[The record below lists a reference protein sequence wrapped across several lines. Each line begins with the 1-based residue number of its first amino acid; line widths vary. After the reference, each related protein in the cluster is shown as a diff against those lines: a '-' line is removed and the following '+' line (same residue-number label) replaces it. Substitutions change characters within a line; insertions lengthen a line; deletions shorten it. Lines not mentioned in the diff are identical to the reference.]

1 MDTRGLPD
9 PSHQYDGIAHASAQ
23 ARERVIV
30 DDRRLR
36 QQGQSCLAHSASRNS
51 IRNGDGSRRKVGDR
65 SAGCTKTLCDGDGK
79 VGLFTLTWT
88 PEVESKDDVR
98 FSAKWSATAILGMGT
113 GDDPSTPNVDEAYVG
128 QKCRLRAGCAY
139 LGFQYINNS
148 TSILSA
154 LAKNV
159 LGMIGDNPW
168 ALYTNLTLRL

>member
-1 MDTRGLPD
+1 
-9 PSHQYDGIAHASAQ
+9 
-23 ARERVIV
+23 
-30 DDRRLR
+30 
-36 QQGQSCLAHSASRNS
+36 
-51 IRNGDGSRRKVGDR
+51 
-65 SAGCTKTLCDGDGK
+65 
-79 VGLFTLTWT
+79 LFTLTWT